1 MNEVF
6 TASRLQDALSPDE
19 VVFSE
24 KGVTL
29 KINKV
34 IGGTENFVFYKDI
47 SGVEIES
54 GLMFSTIRV
63 IPRARPEIV
72 IDGFTKADAKKIKQL
87 ILDRV

>member
-6 TASRLQDALSPDE
+6 TASRFKDTISPDQ

-24 KGVTL
+24 KGVTF
-29 KINKV
+29 KVNKL

-54 GLMFSTIRV
+54 SLLFSTIHI
-63 IPRARPEIV
+63 IPRARPEII

-87 ILDRV
+87 ILERV